1 VEGGYFC
8 GMEHPLPAFVIEV
21 EKVRRNLELL
31 RAVQRESGV
40 KVLFALKGFALPAL
54 MPLIRA
60 HVSGVAASSLN
71 EAVFAHTYF
80 RQRVHYYAPAVRP
93 EDVPALREI
102 VGTWVFNSFSEYERY
117 VSQLSEDIQ
126 VGLRVNPHFGSSS
139 AAIYNPGRPG
149 SRLGIEPGAAVH
161 PLPARVRG
169 LHVHTLCEAG
179 PEALEK
185 LLEAMEQHFGGW
197 LRQVRWLNLGGGHL
211 LTAEFYDVGRFIE
224 AIRRFWERFPNL
236 ETIYI
241 EPSAAVVWEAGY
253 LASRVLDIHSSG
265 ERTWLMLDVSFTA
278 HMPDTL
284 EMPYKP
290 RLWEALPEVD
300 VRYPTYWL
308 GGATCLAG
316 DEMGP
321 YSFPRPVE
329 VGQILHFHDMA
340 HYTFVKTTFF
350 NGVGH
355 PALVLREGSGYVVV
369 KRYGY
374 EDYKGRLSG

>member
-1 VEGGYFC
+1 
-8 GMEHPLPAFVIEV
+8 MEHTLPAFVIEV

-60 HVSGVAASSLN
+60 HVSGVAASSLH

-139 AAIYNPGRPG
+139 AVIYNPGRPG
-149 SRLGIEPGAAVH
+149 SRLGIEPRAAGH
-161 PLPARVRG
+161 SLPPRVRG

-185 LLEAMEQHFGGW
+185 LLEAMERHFGGW

-300 VRYPTYWL
+300 LRYPTYWL

-374 EDYKGRLSG
+374 EDYKGRLGG

>member
-60 HVSGVAASSLN
+60 HVSGVAASSLS

-102 VGTWVFNSFSEYERY
+102 VDTWVFNSFSEYERY

-126 VGLRVNPHFGSSS
+126 IGLRVNPHFGSSS
-139 AAIYNPGRPG
+139 AVIYNPGRPG
-149 SRLGIEPGAAVH
+149 SRLGIEPRAAGH
-161 PLPARVRG
+161 SLPPRVRG

-300 VRYPTYWL
+300 LRYPTYWL

>member
-1 VEGGYFC
+1 LEGGYFC

-31 RAVQRESGV
+31 SAVQRESGV

-102 VGTWVFNSFSEYERY
+102 VDTWVFNSFSEYERY
-117 VSQLSEDIQ
+117 ASQLSEDIQ
-126 VGLRVNPHFGSSS
+126 IGLRVNPHFGSAS
-139 AAIYNPGRPG
+139 AVIYNPGRPG

-374 EDYKGRLSG
+374 EDYRGRLGG

>member
-1 VEGGYFC
+1 MEGGYFC

-31 RAVQRESGV
+31 HAVQRESGV

-54 MPLIRA
+54 MPLVRA
-60 HVSGVAASSLN
+60 HVSGVAASSLH

-117 VSQLSEDIQ
+117 ALQLSEDIQ
-126 VGLRVNPHFGSSS
+126 IGLRVNPHFGSSS
-139 AAIYNPGRPG
+139 AVIYNPGRPG
-149 SRLGIEPGAAVH
+149 SRLGIEPRAAGH
-161 PLPARVRG
+161 SLPPRVRG

-300 VRYPTYWL
+300 LRYPTYWL

-340 HYTFVKTTFF
+340 HYTLVKTTFF

>member
-1 VEGGYFC
+1 
-8 GMEHPLPAFVIEV
+8 MEHPLPAFVIEV

-31 RAVQRESGV
+31 RAVQWESGV

-54 MPLIRA
+54 MPLVRA
-60 HVSGVAASSLN
+60 HVSGVAASSLH

-102 VGTWVFNSFSEYERY
+102 VDTWVFNSFSEYERY

-126 VGLRVNPHFGSSS
+126 IGLRVNPHFGSSS

-149 SRLGIEPGAAVH
+149 SRLGIEPRAAGH
-161 PLPARVRG
+161 SLPPRVRG

-224 AIRRFWERFPNL
+224 AIRRFWQRFPNL

-355 PALVLREGSGYVVV
+355 PTLVLREGSGYVVV

-374 EDYKGRLSG
+374 EDYRGRLGG

>member
-1 VEGGYFC
+1 MEGGYFC

-31 RAVQRESGV
+31 HAVQRESGV

-54 MPLIRA
+54 MPLVRA
-60 HVSGVAASSLN
+60 HVSGVAASSLH

-117 VSQLSEDIQ
+117 ALQLSEDIQ
-126 VGLRVNPHFGSSS
+126 IGLRVNPHFGSSS
-139 AAIYNPGRPG
+139 AVIYNPGRPG
-149 SRLGIEPGAAVH
+149 SRLGIEPRAAGH
-161 PLPARVRG
+161 SLPPRVRG

-300 VRYPTYWL
+300 LRYPTYWL

>member
-1 VEGGYFC
+1 
-8 GMEHPLPAFVIEV
+8 
-21 EKVRRNLELL
+21 
-31 RAVQRESGV
+31 
-40 KVLFALKGFALPAL
+40 
-54 MPLIRA
+54 
-60 HVSGVAASSLN
+60 
-71 EAVFAHTYF
+71 VFAHTYF

-102 VGTWVFNSFSEYERY
+102 VDTWVFNSFSEYERY
-117 VSQLSEDIQ
+117 ASQLSEDIQ
-126 VGLRVNPHFGSSS
+126 IGLRVNPHFGSAS

-300 VRYPTYWL
+300 LRYPTYWL

-374 EDYKGRLSG
+374 EDYRGRLGG

>member
-1 VEGGYFC
+1 
-8 GMEHPLPAFVIEV
+8 MEHPLPAFVIEV

-31 RAVQRESGV
+31 HAVQRESGV

-54 MPLIRA
+54 MPLVRA
-60 HVSGVAASSLN
+60 HVSGVAASSLH

-117 VSQLSEDIQ
+117 ALQLSEDIQ
-126 VGLRVNPHFGSSS
+126 IGLRVNPHFGSSS
-139 AAIYNPGRPG
+139 AVIYNPGRPG
-149 SRLGIEPGAAVH
+149 SRLGIEPRAAGH
-161 PLPARVRG
+161 SLPPRVRG

-300 VRYPTYWL
+300 LRYPTYWL